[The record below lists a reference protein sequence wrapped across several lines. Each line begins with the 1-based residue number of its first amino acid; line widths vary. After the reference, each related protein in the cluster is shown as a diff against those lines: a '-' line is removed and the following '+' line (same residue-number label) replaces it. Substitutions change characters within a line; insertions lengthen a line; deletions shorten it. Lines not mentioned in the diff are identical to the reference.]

1 MREPIGITV
10 PVSGEELDKI
20 KWDAY
25 AEGREDEMEAQK
37 RVAHGVTD
45 GTLWR
50 KRQTEMANLQRTVEL
65 LTQAVRDLQLK
76 LDSINRES

>member
-1 MREPIGITV
+1 MREPIGIV
-10 PVSGEELDKI
+10 KPISAEELDKV

-25 AEGREDEMEAQK
+25 AEGREDEMLAQRK
-37 RVAHGVTD
+37 VAHGVTD

-50 KRQTEMANLQRTVEL
+50 KRQSEMANLQRTVEL

>member
-1 MREPIGITV
+1 MTA
-10 PVSGEELDKI
+10 EELDKV

-25 AEGREDEMEAQK
+25 SLGREDEMEAQK

-50 KRQTEMANLQRTVEL
+50 KRQSEMANLQRTVEL